1 MSEKDTNIDNELIRL
16 YELAF
21 HVVPTEGEDGANKV
35 FEEIKKIVESKG
47 KVVSESNPSLI
58 KLQYTMVKS
67 IDSKNHKHNTAYFAW
82 IKFEAESLEIE
93 SIEEELSSME
103 SVLRYMI
110 VKSEKETDIQT
121 SEVANFLSGDKKK
134 GKGDSDKS
142 EDDSKEDSD
151 GEENEE
157 KEEGEDKSEDDSK
170 EDEIDEAID
179 ELVEEEK

>member
-1 MSEKDTNIDNELIRL
+1 MSETDTNIDNELIRL

-35 FEEIKKIVESKG
+35 FEEIKKIVEKKG
-47 KVVSESNPSLI
+47 KIVSESNPSLL

-82 IKFEAESLEIE
+82 IKFEAESAEIE
-93 SIEEELSSME
+93 VIEEELSHIE
-103 SVLRYMI
+103 SILRYMI

-121 SEVANFLSGDKKK
+121 SEVANILSGDKKK
-134 GKGDSDKS
+134 GKDES
-142 EDDSKEDSD
+142 
-151 GEENEE
+151 ENEE
-157 KEEGEDKSEDDSK
+157 EKESSDSEEVESPTDSDNESK

-179 ELVEEEK
+179 ELVGEEK